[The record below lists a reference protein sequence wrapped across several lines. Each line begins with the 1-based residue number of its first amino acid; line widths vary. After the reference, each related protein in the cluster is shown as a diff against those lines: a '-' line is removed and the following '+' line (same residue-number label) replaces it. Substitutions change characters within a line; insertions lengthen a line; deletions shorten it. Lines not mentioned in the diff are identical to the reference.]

1 MVNKYFEG
9 NVPNYNGKI
18 NETDEDLEKTVST
31 KIKEYEDNMENL
43 HFSNAIEAIWAI
55 IARTNKYVDETTPW
69 SLAKDEAKAD
79 RLKTVIYNLLES
91 LRISAVLL
99 APVMPETCEK
109 ILHAVNA
116 ENTGIDCAA
125 TFGMLEAGKEVNDVG
140 VLFARIDEAK
150 MLERIAADNEA
161 RKAAK

>member
-1 MVNKYFEG
+1 MESYHFADAIASVF
-9 NVPNYNGKI
+9 
-18 NETDEDLEKTVST
+18 DL
-31 KIKEYEDNMENL
+31 L
-43 HFSNAIEAIWAI
+43 RRA
-55 IARTNKYVDETTPW
+55 NKYVDETTPW

-125 TFGMLEAGKEVNDVG
+125 TFGMLEAGKEVHDVG